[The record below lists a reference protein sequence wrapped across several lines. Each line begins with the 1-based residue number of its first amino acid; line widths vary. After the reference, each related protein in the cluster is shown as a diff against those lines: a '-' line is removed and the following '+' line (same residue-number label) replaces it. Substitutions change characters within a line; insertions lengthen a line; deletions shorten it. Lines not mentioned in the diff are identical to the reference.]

1 MTERCNTLFT
11 WQRMRKR
18 FWRCY
23 PVLKQLRLHLDESAL
38 VSQVMRQ
45 QAQGYFLAYLE
56 SERRNPLRRRLPILR
71 KFILWQVDVRRR
83 SCHQLGEPVQ
93 GYGQLL
99 FDWLVA
105 EARKNG
111 CSQLTLAFWRATVRA
126 HRFYLRKGMDI
137 VSHHF
142 AMRLS

>member
-1 MTERCNTLFT
+1 MQHTIHMAADEEKIR
-11 WQRMRKR
+11 
-18 FWRCY
+18 RCY
-23 PVLKQLRLHLDESAL
+23 PILKQLRVHLDESML
-38 VSQVMRQ
+38 VRQVIRQ

-56 SERRNPLRRRLPILR
+56 SENEIRSVAGYRFCENLFSGKLMY
-71 KFILWQVDVRRR
+71 VDDLVTNLEDR
-83 SCHQLGEPVQ
+83 SKGF
-93 GYGQLL
+93 GQIL

-111 CSQLTLAFWRATVRA
+111 CSQLTLDSGVQRFGA

-142 AMRLS
+142 AMRLT